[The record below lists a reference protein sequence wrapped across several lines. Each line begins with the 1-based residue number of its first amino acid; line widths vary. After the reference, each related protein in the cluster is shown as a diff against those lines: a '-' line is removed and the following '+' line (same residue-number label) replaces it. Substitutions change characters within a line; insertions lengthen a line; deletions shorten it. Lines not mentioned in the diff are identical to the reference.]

1 MIKLPIHPVVFNGV
15 VDLMMRDFTCDIDQA
30 IRITE
35 KLILSL
41 RSKDLDITRGNW
53 MLGPSIVDEPR
64 TAGRGKATWDRMTE
78 AGEEWENSLGGKR
91 PWVEVQ

>member
-1 MIKLPIHPVVFNGV
+1 
-15 VDLMMRDFTCDIDQA
+15 
-30 IRITE
+30 
-35 KLILSL
+35 
-41 RSKDLDITRGNW
+41 

-78 AGEEWENSLGGKR
+78 AGEEWENSLGGKK